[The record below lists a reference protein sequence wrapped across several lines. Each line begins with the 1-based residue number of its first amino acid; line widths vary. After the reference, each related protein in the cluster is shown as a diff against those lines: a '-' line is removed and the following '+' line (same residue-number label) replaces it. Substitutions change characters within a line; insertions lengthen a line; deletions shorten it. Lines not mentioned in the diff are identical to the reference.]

1 MLRALMNKQF
11 FLNSKTWAFVAACL
25 LIVSLVGCQ
34 SFTPEKPGE
43 LALKND
49 GFIGLWDAY
58 NDCLNGS
65 NTQHMQ
71 KNLQVLHEAPKPL
84 SLDDSPISIPDFLK
98 ELASTRNSRLAV
110 DPRAMAASCS
120 IRVAEVAQQ
129 SGDWAT
135 SLLAFQD
142 TVKKFPE
149 PQYAFYVSK
158 ATQAIEQFSGI
169 IPVSLSSN
177 DTLLH

>member
-1 MLRALMNKQF
+1 MNNKF
-11 FLNSKTWAFVAACL
+11 TLNSKKFMLVLACL
-25 LIVSLVGCQ
+25 LIVGCQ
-34 SFTPEKPGE
+34 SFQPTTPGE
-43 LALKND
+43 LALENN

-65 NTQHMQ
+65 NAQLMQ
-71 KNLQVLHEAPKPL
+71 KKLQALHSAPKPL
-84 SLDDSPISIPDFLK
+84 SLDDSPISVPDFIK

-129 SGDWAT
+129 SGDWET
-135 SLLAFQD
+135 SLLVFQD
-142 TVKKFPE
+142 TVKNFPE
-149 PQYAFYVSK
+149 PQYAYYVSK
-158 ATQAIEQFSGI
+158 ATQAMEQFSGI